1 MNRRRILDRGS
12 NSDWPAVLVLSAA
25 RILSRSASSVRLA
38 VLVLGAVLKA
48 LESHD
53 CA

>member
-12 NSDWPAVLVLSAA
+12 NSDWLAVLVLSAA